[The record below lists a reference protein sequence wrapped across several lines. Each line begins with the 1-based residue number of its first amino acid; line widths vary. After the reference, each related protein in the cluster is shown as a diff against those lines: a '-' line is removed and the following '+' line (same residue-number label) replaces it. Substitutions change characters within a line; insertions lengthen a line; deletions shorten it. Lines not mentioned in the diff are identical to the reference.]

1 MSAPETNTQ
10 IADRQQTTE
19 QAMIRPENSD
29 NPITTIAKMVA
40 SGASKEI
47 IEQMMKLVEWDDA
60 RRAKAEFNAAFSNAK
75 KKFKKAKRSGHNKH
89 LDSHYSL
96 LEDLDEATREALTEF
111 GLSWR
116 HVVATLPNDT
126 TSVKCVLAHKGGH
139 HEEAR
144 LEAPS
149 YSMTNNAVN
158 KLQSLGIV
166 VTYLQRRTLAPLLG
180 IVSDSESDNDGN
192 GGEVEFI
199 TEEQV
204 NQLHAKITDNG
215 IDMVRFKAWLKT
227 DLKCESL
234 ETISVKAFKTV
245 EAMVDEAIKA
255 KSKKKEKTA

>member
-10 IADRQQTTE
+10 LAQSLAD

-40 SGASKEI
+40 SGAGKEVV
-47 IEQMMKLVEWDDA
+47 EQMMKLVEWDDA
-60 RRAKAEFNAAFSNAK
+60 RRARAEFNTAFSAAK
-75 KKFKKAKRSGHNKH
+75 KKFKKAKRSGHNAH
-89 LDSHYSL
+89 LNSRYSL
-96 LEDLDEATREALTEF
+96 LEDLDEATREALSEF

-116 HVVATLPNDT
+116 HVPATLDGDI
-126 TSVKCVLAHKGGH
+126 TSITCIFAHKGGH
-139 HEEAR
+139 SEDAELR
-144 LEAPS
+144 APS

-158 KLQSLGIV
+158 KLQSVGIV
-166 VTYLQRRTLAPLLG
+166 AMYLKRLTLSSMLG

-215 IDMVRFKAWLKT
+215 LDMEKFKEWLRT
-227 DLKCESL
+227 ELKCNSL
-234 ETISVKAFKTV
+234 QEISVKALKTV
-245 EAMVDEAIKA
+245 QATIDATIAARK
-255 KSKKKEKTA
+255 KSKEKTA